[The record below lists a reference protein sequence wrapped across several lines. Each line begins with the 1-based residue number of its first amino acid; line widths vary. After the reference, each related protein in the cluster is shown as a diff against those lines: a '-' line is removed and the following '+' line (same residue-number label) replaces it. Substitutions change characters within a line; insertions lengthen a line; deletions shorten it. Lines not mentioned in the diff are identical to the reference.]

1 MSVLAFREVLPRTFT
16 HRFGESPTAERKF
29 VVTTTEP
36 VAHQLLLNT
45 VGIFHGATH
54 PEFSYLRC
62 TEGSV
67 TEPDRQHAE
76 ITYRYEVPNVG
87 TQDYQPNPLARRDV
101 WSFSVSSAAVPALY
115 YYHGNGNGDIRPL
128 VNAAGDYIEGLQA
141 VEGEIKATIT
151 GNRPTFPLSVAGSVT
166 NSINSAPYLGGAA
179 YTWLCQGI
187 SAQQQL
193 EVVNGVE
200 VKYWS
205 VSVELVYRSSTWV
218 MKLPHVGWHYVD
230 ASGVKQKCWIY
241 SGGPDAAAG
250 SGKEI
255 EDASTPQ
262 ALTETGNMKYP
273 GVGGNPDQLLRRVHQ
288 AIDFTGFFG
297 TPPF

>member
-29 VVTTTEP
+29 VVTTTQP

-45 VGIFHGATH
+45 VGIFHGASH
-54 PEFSYLRC
+54 PEFTYLRC

-87 TQDYQPNPLARRDV
+87 TEDYQPNPLARRDV

-115 YYHGNGNGDIRPL
+115 YYHGTSNGDIRPL

-151 GNRPTFPLSVAGSVT
+151 GNRSAFPLAVAGSVT
-166 NSINSAPYLGGAA
+166 NSINSSPYLGGAA

-187 SAQQQL
+187 SGQQQI
-193 EVVNGVE
+193 EVVNDVE

-205 VSVELVYRSSTWV
+205 ISVELVYRTSTWV
-218 MKLPHVGWHYVD
+218 MKIPHVGWHYISGGSKTKCWVYKGEGSEKEKVD
-230 ASGVKQKCWIY
+230 AS
-241 SGGPDAAAG
+241 S
-250 SGKEI
+250 
-255 EDASTPQ
+255 PQ
-262 ALTETGNMKYP
+262 PLTEAGAMKYP
-273 GVGGNPDQLLRRVHQ
+273 GGEGNPDQLLRRVHQ
-288 AIDFTGFFG
+288 AIDFTGYFG

>member
-87 TQDYQPNPLARRDV
+87 TEDYQPNPLARRDV

-128 VNAAGDYIEGLQA
+128 VNAAGDYIEGLEA

-187 SAQQQL
+187 SGQQQL
-193 EVVNGVE
+193 EVVNDIE

-218 MKLPHVGWHYVD
+218 MKIPHVGWHYVTGGSKTKCWVYQNEGGEKEKVD
-230 ASGVKQKCWIY
+230 AS
-241 SGGPDAAAG
+241 A
-250 SGKEI
+250 
-255 EDASTPQ
+255 PQ
-262 ALTETGNMKYP
+262 PLTESGNMKYP
-273 GVGGNPDQLLRRVHQ
+273 GGEGNPDQLLRRVHQ

-297 TPPF
+297 IPPF

>member
-29 VVTTTEP
+29 VVTTTQP

-45 VGIFHGATH
+45 VGIFHGASH
-54 PEFSYLRC
+54 PEFTYLRC

-87 TQDYQPNPLARRDV
+87 NEDYQPNPLARRDV

-115 YYHGNGNGDIRPL
+115 YYHGTSNGDIRPL

-187 SAQQQL
+187 SAQQQI
-193 EVVNGVE
+193 EVVNDVE

-218 MKLPHVGWHYVD
+218 MKIPHVGWHYITGGSKTKCWVYQGEGGEKEKVD
-230 ASGVKQKCWIY
+230 AS
-241 SGGPDAAAG
+241 A
-250 SGKEI
+250 
-255 EDASTPQ
+255 PQ
-262 ALTETGNMKYP
+262 PLTESGNMKYP
-273 GVGGNPDQLLRRVHQ
+273 GAEGNPDQLLRRVHQ

>member
-1 MSVLAFREVLPRTFT
+1 
-16 HRFGESPTAERKF
+16 
-29 VVTTTEP
+29 
-36 VAHQLLLNT
+36 
-45 VGIFHGATH
+45 
-54 PEFSYLRC
+54 
-62 TEGSV
+62 
-67 TEPDRQHAE
+67 
-76 ITYRYEVPNVG
+76 
-87 TQDYQPNPLARRDV
+87 
-101 WSFSVSSAAVPALY
+101 LY
-115 YYHGNGNGDIRPL
+115 YYHGTSNGDIRPL

-193 EVVNGVE
+193 EVVNDVE

-218 MKLPHVGWHYVD
+218 MKIPHVGWHYVTGGSKTKCWVYQGEGSEKERVD
-230 ASGVKQKCWIY
+230 AS
-241 SGGPDAAAG
+241 A
-250 SGKEI
+250 
-255 EDASTPQ
+255 PQ
-262 ALTETGNMKYP
+262 PLTESGNMKYP
-273 GVGGNPDQLLRRVHQ
+273 GAEGNPDQLLRRVHQ

>member
-45 VGIFHGATH
+45 VGIFHGASH
-54 PEFSYLRC
+54 PEFAYLRC

-87 TQDYQPNPLARRDV
+87 NEDYQPNPLARRDV

-115 YYHGNGNGDIRPL
+115 YYHGSSNSDIRPL

-179 YTWLCQGI
+179 YTWLCQGV

-193 EVVNGVE
+193 EVVNDVE

-218 MKLPHVGWHYVD
+218 MKIPHVGWHYITGGSKTKCWVYQGEGSEKEKVD
-230 ASGVKQKCWIY
+230 AS
-241 SGGPDAAAG
+241 A
-250 SGKEI
+250 
-255 EDASTPQ
+255 PQ
-262 ALTETGNMKYP
+262 ALTNAGNMKYP
-273 GVGGNPDQLLRRVHQ
+273 GGEGNPDQLLRRVHQ
-288 AIDFTGFFG
+288 AIDFTGYFG

>member
-45 VGIFHGATH
+45 VGIFHGASH
-54 PEFSYLRC
+54 PDPQFTYLRC

-67 TEPDRQHAE
+67 TETDRQHAE

-87 TQDYQPNPLARRDV
+87 TADYQPNPLARRDV

-115 YYHGNGNGDIRPL
+115 YYHGTGNGDIRPL

-193 EVVNGVE
+193 EVVNDVE

-218 MKLPHVGWHYVD
+218 MKIPHVGWHYVTGGSKTKCWVYQGEGSEKEQVD
-230 ASGVKQKCWIY
+230 AS
-241 SGGPDAAAG
+241 A
-250 SGKEI
+250 
-255 EDASTPQ
+255 PQ
-262 ALTETGNMKYP
+262 ALTEAGDMKYP

>member
-29 VVTTTEP
+29 VVTTTQP

-45 VGIFHGATH
+45 VGIFHGASH
-54 PEFSYLRC
+54 PEFTYLRC

-87 TQDYQPNPLARRDV
+87 NEDYQPNPLARRDV

-115 YYHGNGNGDIRPL
+115 YYHGSSNSDIRPL

-179 YTWLCQGI
+179 YTWLCQGV

-193 EVVNGVE
+193 EVVNDVE

-218 MKLPHVGWHYVD
+218 MKIPHVGWHYITGGSKTKCWVYQGEGGEKEKVD
-230 ASGVKQKCWIY
+230 AS
-241 SGGPDAAAG
+241 A
-250 SGKEI
+250 
-255 EDASTPQ
+255 PQ
-262 ALTETGNMKYP
+262 ALTNAGNMKYP
-273 GVGGNPDQLLRRVHQ
+273 GGEGNPDQLLRRVHQ
-288 AIDFTGFFG
+288 AIDFTGYFG

>member
-1 MSVLAFREVLPRTFT
+1 MAVIGYREVLPRTFT

-29 VVTTTEP
+29 VVTTDAPES
-36 VAHQLLLNT
+36 HQTLLNA
-45 VGIFHGATH
+45 VGIFHGASH
-54 PEFSYLRC
+54 PEFTYLRC

-87 TQDYQPNPLARRDV
+87 TEDYQPNPLARRDV

-115 YYHGNGNGDIRPL
+115 YYHGTGNADVRPL

-151 GNRPTFPLSVAGSVT
+151 GNRPTFPLSIAGSVT

-187 SAQQQL
+187 SGQQQL
-193 EVVNGVE
+193 EVVNDVE

-218 MKLPHVGWHYVD
+218 MKIPHVGWHYITGGSKTKCWVYQGEGGQKEKVD
-230 ASGVKQKCWIY
+230 AS
-241 SGGPDAAAG
+241 A
-250 SGKEI
+250 
-255 EDASTPQ
+255 PQ
-262 ALTETGNMKYP
+262 PLTESGNMKYP
-273 GVGGNPDQLLRRVHQ
+273 GSEGNPDQLLRRVHQ
-288 AIDFTGFFG
+288 AIDFTGYFG

>member
-1 MSVLAFREVLPRTFT
+1 
-16 HRFGESPTAERKF
+16 
-29 VVTTTEP
+29 
-36 VAHQLLLNT
+36 
-45 VGIFHGATH
+45 
-54 PEFSYLRC
+54 
-62 TEGSV
+62 
-67 TEPDRQHAE
+67 
-76 ITYRYEVPNVG
+76 
-87 TQDYQPNPLARRDV
+87 
-101 WSFSVSSAAVPALY
+101 VPALY
-115 YYHGNGNGDIRPL
+115 YYHGTGNADVRPL

-141 VEGEIKATIT
+141 VEGEIKATIS
-151 GNRPTFPLSVAGSVT
+151 GNRSAFPLATAGSVT
-166 NSINSAPYLGGAA
+166 NSINASSYLGGAA

-187 SAQQQL
+187 SGQQQV
-193 EVVNGVE
+193 EVVSGVE

-205 VSVELVYRSSTWV
+205 ISVELVYRSSTWV

-230 ASGVKQKCWIY
+230 ASGVKQKCWMY

-288 AIDFTGFFG
+288 AIDFSTYFG

>member
-45 VGIFHGATH
+45 VGIFHGASH
-54 PEFSYLRC
+54 PEFTYLRC

-67 TEPDRQHAE
+67 TESDRQHAE

-87 TQDYQPNPLARRDV
+87 TEDYQPNPLARRDV

-128 VNAAGDYIEGLQA
+128 VNAAGDYIEGLEA
-141 VEGEIKATIT
+141 VEGEIRATIN

-193 EVVNGVE
+193 EVVNDIE

-218 MKLPHVGWHYVD
+218 MKIPHVGWHYVKSGIKTKCWVYQGEGSQREQVD
-230 ASGVKQKCWIY
+230 AS
-241 SGGPDAAAG
+241 A
-250 SGKEI
+250 
-255 EDASTPQ
+255 PQ
-262 ALTETGNMKYP
+262 PLTETGDMKYP
-273 GVGGNPDQLLRRVHQ
+273 GAGGNPDQLLRRVHQ

>member
-29 VVTTTEP
+29 VVTTTQP

-45 VGIFHGATH
+45 VGIFHGASH
-54 PEFSYLRC
+54 PEFTYLRC
-62 TEGSV
+62 AEGSV

-87 TQDYQPNPLARRDV
+87 TEDYQPNPLARRDV

-115 YYHGNGNGDIRPL
+115 YYHGLSNGDIRPL

-193 EVVNGVE
+193 EVVNDVE

-218 MKLPHVGWHYVD
+218 MKIPHVGWHYVTGGSKTKCWVYQGEGGEKEKVD
-230 ASGVKQKCWIY
+230 AS
-241 SGGPDAAAG
+241 A
-250 SGKEI
+250 
-255 EDASTPQ
+255 PQ
-262 ALTETGNMKYP
+262 ALTESGNMKYP
-273 GVGGNPDQLLRRVHQ
+273 GAEGNPDQLLRRVHQ
-288 AIDFTGFFG
+288 AIDFTGYFG

>member
-29 VVTTTEP
+29 VVTTTQP

-45 VGIFHGATH
+45 VGIFHGASH
-54 PEFSYLRC
+54 PEFTYLRC

-87 TQDYQPNPLARRDV
+87 TEDYQPNPLARRDV

-115 YYHGNGNGDIRPL
+115 YYHGTSNGDIRPL

-151 GNRPTFPLSVAGSVT
+151 GNRPTFPLAVAGSVT

-193 EVVNGVE
+193 EVVNDVE

-218 MKLPHVGWHYVD
+218 MKIPHVGWHYVTGGSKTKCWVYQGEGSEKEKVD
-230 ASGVKQKCWIY
+230 AS
-241 SGGPDAAAG
+241 A
-250 SGKEI
+250 
-255 EDASTPQ
+255 PQ
-262 ALTETGNMKYP
+262 PLTESGNMKYP
-273 GVGGNPDQLLRRVHQ
+273 GAEGVPDQLLRRVHQ

>member
-29 VVTTTEP
+29 VVTTTQP

-45 VGIFHGATH
+45 VGIFHGASH
-54 PEFSYLRC
+54 PEFTYLRC

-87 TQDYQPNPLARRDV
+87 TEDYQPNPLARRDV

-115 YYHGNGNGDIRPL
+115 YYHGLSNGDIRPL

-166 NSINSAPYLGGAA
+166 NSINSAPYLGGDA

-193 EVVNGVE
+193 EVVNDVE

-218 MKLPHVGWHYVD
+218 MKIPHVGWHYITAGSKTKCWVYQGEGSAKEKVD
-230 ASGVKQKCWIY
+230 AS
-241 SGGPDAAAG
+241 A
-250 SGKEI
+250 
-255 EDASTPQ
+255 PQ
-262 ALTETGNMKYP
+262 PLTESGNMKYP
-273 GVGGNPDQLLRRVHQ
+273 GGEGNPDQLLRRVHQ
-288 AIDFTGFFG
+288 AIDFTGYFG

>member
-29 VVTTTEP
+29 VVTTTQP

-45 VGIFHGATH
+45 VGIFHGASH
-54 PEFSYLRC
+54 PEFTYLRC

-87 TQDYQPNPLARRDV
+87 NEDYQPNPLARRDV

-115 YYHGNGNGDIRPL
+115 YYHGSSNSDIRPL

-193 EVVNGVE
+193 EVVNDVE

-218 MKLPHVGWHYVD
+218 MKIPHVGWHYITGGSKTKCWVYQGEGSEKEKVD
-230 ASGVKQKCWIY
+230 AS
-241 SGGPDAAAG
+241 A
-250 SGKEI
+250 
-255 EDASTPQ
+255 PQ
-262 ALTETGNMKYP
+262 PLTESGNMKYP
-273 GVGGNPDQLLRRVHQ
+273 GGEGNPDQLLRRVHQ
-288 AIDFTGFFG
+288 AIDFTGYFG

>member
-115 YYHGNGNGDIRPL
+115 YYHGSSNSDIRPL

-193 EVVNGVE
+193 EVVNDVE

-218 MKLPHVGWHYVD
+218 IKIPHVGWHYVTGGSKTKCWVYQGEGSEKEKVD
-230 ASGVKQKCWIY
+230 AS
-241 SGGPDAAAG
+241 A
-250 SGKEI
+250 
-255 EDASTPQ
+255 PQ
-262 ALTETGNMKYP
+262 PLTEAGKMKYP
-273 GVGGNPDQLLRRVHQ
+273 GGEGYPDQLLRRVHQ